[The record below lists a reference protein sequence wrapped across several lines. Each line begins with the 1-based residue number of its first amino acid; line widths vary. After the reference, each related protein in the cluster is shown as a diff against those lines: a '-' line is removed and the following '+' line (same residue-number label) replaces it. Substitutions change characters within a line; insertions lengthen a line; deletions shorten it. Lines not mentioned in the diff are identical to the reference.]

1 MTKKTFV
8 ARDSCKSASS
18 PGYPL
23 VVRVEISK
31 KNVALLDC
39 DVPEQALRD
48 RSRLSQQAQP
58 SHDGKTRPKVTV
70 VKSVAFE
77 R

>member
-1 MTKKTFV
+1 
-8 ARDSCKSASS
+8 
-18 PGYPL
+18 L